1 LNHFNWSPGIADP
14 TIGGWAIVVLYCLAA
29 MSCWV
34 TARHLHHGQERLIWR
49 SFSVL
54 FLLLGAN
61 KQLDLLQ
68 ALTELGRL
76 LAKTEGWYAQHRSI
90 QLAFI
95 ACIAVLCVI
104 AATTLLIWARRSPA
118 STWFV
123 LLGTILVIG
132 FVFIRAA
139 SFHSIDRFVFS
150 EVLGYRWKWI
160 LEMGGISIVLVASA
174 LRRRN
179 L

>member
-1 LNHFNWSPGIADP
+1 MNHFNWLPGIGDP
-14 TIGGWAIVVLYCLAA
+14 TIGDWVIVVLYCLAA
-29 MSCWV
+29 ISCWM
-34 TARHLHHGQERLIWR
+34 TARNLHHGQERLIWR

-54 FLLLGAN
+54 FLLLGIN
-61 KQLDLLQ
+61 KQLDLLSAFTQ
-68 ALTELGRL
+68 LGRL
-76 LAKTEGWYAQHRSI
+76 LAKTQGWYAQHRSV

-95 ACIAVLCVI
+95 VFIAILCMI
-104 AATTLLIWARRSPA
+104 ALATLLIWARRSPA

-132 FVFIRAA
+132 FMLIRAA
-139 SFHSIDRFVFS
+139 SFHSIDRFIFS
-150 EVLGYRWKWI
+150 DVIGYRWKWI
-160 LEMGGISIVLVASA
+160 LEMGGISIVLIASH